1 MKTMEISLIA
11 LGDRVENY
19 TFRLFKALLESKGHR
34 VNLIY
39 LNVCRMG
46 SKISLTPALQEQLLS
61 LIKTSHIV
69 GLYVFTYNF
78 NSAVLLT
85 RYIKENTRALVIWGG
100 PHAIAEPAEC
110 ANWADIVS
118 INEGE
123 EALLMIIEKY
133 GKDGPSFD
141 RSDIP
146 NIAYKKS
153 GYMVCNEVR
162 RLSFSLDTLP
172 YQDYSFIRHYYVDE
186 MNNIVPLTCDSCKA
200 AGGAA
205 VPYIT
210 MIARGCPFR
219 CSYCLNSGANR
230 IPYYNGRSVGNVI
243 GELVEAKSVLK
254 DNIKS
259 VIFYDDDFF
268 AKPIEYIKEFSVK
281 WKERVGIPI
290 DPVTSTAPSFSEEK
304 LQHLIRA
311 GLTGITMG
319 IQTISE
325 RGRKSYGNPATKERV
340 REVIDIM
347 KRYPSMRITLQ
358 NLLGNPF
365 ENADDIAEN
374 ILFLNS
380 LPKICR
386 IGDYQLI
393 IYPGTRLHEMV
404 KSDPL
409 HYERASEGYHIPY
422 YYSKPQLA
430 LWNFLFKTYL
440 HRNKELSAYVKFLL
454 RRRWYFILNI
464 VTFHQVRT
472 AYRNLFHYLNKYG
485 FSSTVSK
492 IMSGLKHKRR
502 VV

>member
-1 MKTMEISLIA
+1 MEISLIA

-61 LIKTSHIV
+61 LIKNSNIV

-78 NSAVLLT
+78 NSAALLT
-85 RYIKENTRALVIWGG
+85 RLIKKKTRALVIWGG

-110 ANWADIVS
+110 ANLADIAA

-123 EALLMIIEKY
+123 EALLMILEKY
-133 GKDGPSFD
+133 GKAGSSFD

-153 GYMVCNEVR
+153 GCIVYNEVR

-172 YQDYSFIRHYYVDE
+172 YQDYSLNRHYYVDE
-186 MNNIVPLTCDSCKA
+186 MNNIVPLTCDSCNA
-200 AGGAA
+200 VGSG

-210 MIARGCPFR
+210 IIARGCPFR
-219 CSYCLNSGANR
+219 CSFCLNSGANR
-230 IPYYNGRSVGNVI
+230 IPYYTERSVDNVI
-243 GELVEAKSVLK
+243 GELVEAKRVLG
-254 DNIKS
+254 DRIKS
-259 VIFYDDDFF
+259 VMFYDDDFF
-268 AKPIEYIKEFSVK
+268 AKPIEYIKEFSAK
-281 WKERVGIPI
+281 WKKIVGISI
-290 DPVTSTAPSFSEEK
+290 EPVNSAAPSFSEEK
-304 LQHLIRA
+304 LQHLISA
-311 GLTGITMG
+311 GITGITIG
-319 IQTISE
+319 VQTITK
-325 RGRKSYGNPATKERV
+325 RGRRAYGNPATKDRV
-340 REVIDIM
+340 RSIVDVM
-347 KRYPSMRITLQ
+347 KRYPSMEITLQ

-365 ENADDIAEN
+365 ENANDIAEN
-374 ILFLNS
+374 ILFLDS

-404 KSDPL
+404 KMDPR
-409 HYERASEGYHIPY
+409 YYKRASEGYHIPY
-422 YYSKPQLA
+422 YFPKPELA
-430 LWNFLFKTYL
+430 LWNFLFKAYL
-440 HRNKELSAYVKFLL
+440 HRNKELPAHIKFLL
-454 RRRWYFILNI
+454 RRKLFFVLDI
-464 VTFHQVRT
+464 VTFHRFRT
-472 AYRNLFHYLNKYG
+472 LYRNLFHYLKKYG

-492 IMSGLKHKRR
+492 ILSRLKRKQ
-502 VV
+502 VANQQN